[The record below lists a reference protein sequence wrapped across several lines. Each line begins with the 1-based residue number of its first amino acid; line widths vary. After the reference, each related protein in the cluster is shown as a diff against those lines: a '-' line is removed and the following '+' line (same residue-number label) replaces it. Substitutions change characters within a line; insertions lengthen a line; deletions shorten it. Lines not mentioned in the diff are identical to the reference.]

1 VKGDK
6 VLKVLIDTSVWIDYF
21 KNRDDNV
28 SQRVD
33 EILTFSDVYVPK
45 VVIAELIQGAK
56 SEKEISVIIIEEF
69 I

>member
-1 VKGDK
+1 MKGDK